1 MQKVILC
8 ILDGVGIREKEKGN
22 AFLNTDKKTFNYLWN
37 NYPHALLEASGE
49 FVGLPNKQMGNS
61 EVGHTN
67 IGAGRIVYQ
76 SLELINKSIK
86 DESFYQN
93 KDILDVINHT
103 KNNNSNLHIFG
114 LLSDGGIHSH
124 INHLYALLELCKKE
138 NIKNVYIHAFLDG
151 RDTLPNVSIKY
162 LDELNKKM
170 NELNIGTLSTIS
182 GRYYSMDRDNN
193 YDRIKLSYDA
203 IVYGKGNK
211 NNDYKDVITKSYEK
225 GIYDEF
231 IIPTIINEK
240 LVNDND
246 GLILFNYRPDRARE
260 LFTALTN
267 KDFNEFET
275 KKFNNI
281 KLVTMMPVA
290 DSVICTNAFKH
301 IELTNTL
308 GEYIDNLGL
317 KQLRIAE
324 TEKYA
329 HVTYF
334 FDGGVER
341 NLKNS
346 KRILI
351 PSPSVKTYDLKPEM
365 SAYLITETL
374 MKELDNNYDLVVL
387 NYANG
392 DMVGHTGN
400 YEATKKAVLALDN
413 CLEKLYKKV
422 KENNY
427 TLMIIADHG
436 NCDYMLDNNDN
447 IVTSH
452 SVSPVPCIITDN
464 NYKVNNGRLCD
475 VAPTLLNL
483 MGTNV
488 PKEMTGECLI
498 ERRIKK

>member
-93 KDILDVINHT
+93 KEILDVINHT

-124 INHLYALLELCKKE
+124 INHLYALLELCRKE

-193 YDRIKLSYDA
+193 YDRIKLCYDA

-392 DMVGHTGN
+392 DMVGHTGK

-413 CLEKLYKKV
+413 CLEKLYKKA

-483 MGTNV
+483 MGINV